1 VTSNDTNSK
10 LLLTLVYQHLSIA
23 LDIISIKNY
32 VLFIKL
38 LKIIIVF
45 IDSKNEVKI
54 VKTIQS
60 IY

>member
-1 VTSNDTNSK
+1 MTSNDTNSK